1 MLSEDAAHHIL
12 ADVDTGCMGN
22 LLSNSRAPES
32 RITALHLENRRD
44 EILRGPFWPWSL
56 TVSGREQQ
64 SVFPLDQPSVKAQ
77 QRRWPYSNRNLRE
90 AVRSDQTGTDA
101 EEQPP
106 GRATRT
112 NVVTRWAM
120 RAKSSMIAVNMTAY
134 PSVRK
139 HALDAPEPI
148 ELEFARDTTKPEYP
162 AETMAFMFETR
173 AVICPTAVA
182 LALPQL
188 QSDYSLCWR
197 KLHTNFSPKRDS
209 D

>member
-1 MLSEDAAHHIL
+1 L
-12 ADVDTGCMGN
+12 
-22 LLSNSRAPES
+22 
-32 RITALHLENRRD
+32 
-44 EILRGPFWPWSL
+44 
-56 TVSGREQQ
+56 VSDGLGREQQ

-188 QSDYSLCWR
+188 QSDYSLCCESCTR
-197 KLHTNFSPKRDS
+197 ISRRSGTVTSRLRHALLKRECGASRYPNSKIIWSRRSVVRRQYILQVDAGS
-209 D
+209 GRRSIEPCL